1 MWAVS
6 VICKCLIVDVS
17 VQCACEKADV
27 VTLQKQMQTNVMP
40 LLCVH
45 CFHSYLKICD
55 HLNTCS
61 KYQQSVVT
69 VLSLLPAQCQTTELF
84 AASLG
89 VLLHKHWAA
98 CMNLLFS
105 SVSENAL
112 IMTDSQTRLCSKW
125 QRESTHQSPL
135 TLWLHRVTAEGAYHQ
150 KLVYFNINPACTWKC
165 LVVSQVWIHNE
176 LWSLQSRQRRE
187 EMYSAMWFRH
197 VSSLTS
203 LIKAKGAD
211 GLQRLAQRFGQFIL
225 ISAHLLCTTH
235 ETWNNDKLWKLKGL
249 F

>member
-1 MWAVS
+1 MH
-6 VICKCLIVDVS
+6 
-17 VQCACEKADV
+17 
-27 VTLQKQMQTNVMP
+27 
-40 LLCVH
+40 LLRVH
-45 CFHSYLKICD
+45 CCHSHPKIYD
-55 HLNTCS
+55 HLNTFS

-125 QRESTHQSPL
+125 QRESTHQSLL
-135 TLWLHRVTAEGAYHQ
+135 TLWLHRVTAERMHHQ
-150 KLVYFNINPACTWKC
+150 ELVYFNISPVRTWKY

-176 LWSLQSRQRRE
+176 LRSLQGRQRRE
-187 EMYSAMWFRH
+187 EMYSPMCFRH

-203 LIKAKGAD
+203 LIKATGAD
-211 GLQRLAQRFGQFIL
+211 WQQRLAQSLDSSSWFQQNKTSHSYCAQHIMWSQR
-225 ISAHLLCTTH
+225 H
-235 ETWNNDKLWKLKGL
+235 EIMTSCKKVKGL